1 MDKRTTLKV
10 NETFAEILQDC
21 QVKRSKVSILFDNNG
36 LERAEGFVQ
45 QLELTNE
52 NPFIELQG
60 GQKITINSIKG
71 VNGYFD
77 PLYSE
82 C

>member
-1 MDKRTTLKV
+1 MDKRTTLQV

-21 QVKRSKVSILFDNNG
+21 QVNKSKVSILFDNSG
-36 LERAEGFVQ
+36 LERAEGLIQ
-45 QLELTNE
+45 QLELKDE
-52 NPFIELQG
+52 NPFIQMQDG
-60 GQKITINSIKG
+60 MKILLHTIKG

-77 PLYSE
+77 PLYAE